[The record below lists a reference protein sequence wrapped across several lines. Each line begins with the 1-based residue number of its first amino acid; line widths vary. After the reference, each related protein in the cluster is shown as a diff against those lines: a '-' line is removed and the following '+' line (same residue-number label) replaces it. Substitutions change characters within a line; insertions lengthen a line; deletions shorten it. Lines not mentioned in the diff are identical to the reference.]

1 MAIIMAVLIV
11 AALAVIIVTIYSRLT
26 AANSAKE
33 IQQNELVIPADSL
46 ITGAS
51 LGAKGKMLVIIEIRP
66 ASNYG
71 NSMHWVKFSAK
82 SASRHSGKICQSRIW
97 LPKGPNPIWPIKAA
111 ALAAYRQSSTR
122 HILPIA
128 VKHNNEL

>member
-1 MAIIMAVLIV
+1 MTNTIAPQSSEINTEAPSAVVRNLRLIKAMAIIMAVLIV

-51 LGAKGKMLVIIEIRP
+51 LGAKGKMLVIIEDKTSQQLWQLD
-66 ASNYG
+66 A
-71 NSMHWVKFSAK
+71 
-82 SASRHSGKICQSRIW
+82 SGKIQRKTRIA
-97 LPKGPNPIWPIKAA
+97 PQ
-111 ALAAYRQSSTR
+111 R
-122 HILPIA
+122 
-128 VKHNNEL
+128 

>member
-1 MAIIMAVLIV
+1 MDQENKAKVTNTTAPQSSGINTEAPSAVIRNLRLIKAMAIIMAVLIV

-51 LGAKGKMLVIIEIRP
+51 LGAKGKMLVIIEDKTGQQLWQLD
-66 ASNYG
+66 A
-71 NSMHWVKFSAK
+71 
-82 SASRHSGKICQSRIW
+82 SGKIQRKTRIT
-97 LPKGPNPIWPIKAA
+97 PQ
-111 ALAAYRQSSTR
+111 R
-122 HILPIA
+122 
-128 VKHNNEL
+128 